1 MVCVQVVCRNTA
13 NVAGFAQRVKAALDS
28 LGLPHEPEERVG
40 HLLVELDDSGPAGRV
55 LEACRREA
63 YAYLRLT
70 AWEKGGAFEATSDAT
85 CVAGLAGQPLR
96 PIITRILGERA
107 NLEHAL
113 FQSRSGLVLANVR
126 RRGSDTTVSVAA
138 HRIRALRVE
147 PPETIVDETFGCPP
161 QEWLAGVQART
172 DLDRYL
178 AVIRS
183 ALRKAECVFCAHCH
197 FSMVDERG
205 DERED
210 QRQSSG

>member
-1 MVCVQVVCRNTA
+1 MVRVQVVCRNTA
-13 NVAGFAQRVKAALDS
+13 NVTRFVQRVKAALES
-28 LGLPHEPEERVG
+28 LGLAHKPEERVG
-40 HLLVELDDSGPAGRV
+40 HLRVELDDTDPADEV
-55 LEACRREA
+55 LAACRREA

-70 AWEKGGAFEATSDAT
+70 AWEKGGAYEATSDAT

-107 NLEHAL
+107 NIEHAL
-113 FQSRSGLVLANVR
+113 FQSRSGLVLVNVR
-126 RRGSDTTVSVAA
+126 RHRSDTTVLVMA
-138 HRIRALRVE
+138 HRIRALKVE
-147 PPETIVDETFGCPP
+147 PPETVVDETFGCPP
-161 QEWLAGVQART
+161 QEWLADVQTRM
-172 DLDRYL
+172 DLDKYL

-210 QRQSSG
+210 QRQGRG